1 MIEMLQLAEPERLIS
16 LDIYCYLVISLETP
30 RRIFKQLSPLLV
42 TQSTALDV
50 QTRLSALPCL
60 LFLKDA
66 SKVARMQNTS
76 NDDRLAGL
84 DPEEWDEID
93 VGTRIDLNGKTTYHV
108 LTSDRKVGYFVE
120 KVYNEQQNLVRIVKR
135 GKNSRSETDFSPDN
149 GDVVRIFEAC
159 TLPDGNSMTKEIVY
173 FEDRSTETVIVIS
186 PDGELIRTVQRE
198 SVGIRT
204 LSQGQTDYKRSCV
217 PSVTINHTMDP
228 KTGKLVQ
235 REQVRWLRDG
245 QRALTELFYFGSSGV
260 VYKYTKILYHASGGP
275 FLEET
280 HRYGPESNL
289 LRREIIQYNPTGVQT
304 AADLTMYDDDGEIVQ
319 RSTTYYDHRGSAVST
334 DATDNSAL
342 ESWLEDGDR
351 MLKRLEEA
359 AGE

>member
-1 MIEMLQLAEPERLIS
+1 
-16 LDIYCYLVISLETP
+16 
-30 RRIFKQLSPLLV
+30 
-42 TQSTALDV
+42 
-50 QTRLSALPCL
+50 
-60 LFLKDA
+60 
-66 SKVARMQNTS
+66 MQNTS

-120 KVYNEQQNLVRIVKR
+120 KVYNEQQDLVRIVKR
-135 GKNSRSETDFSPDN
+135 GKNSRSETDFSAGS
-149 GDVVRIFEAC
+149 GDVVRIFEAN

-173 FEDRSTETVIVIS
+173 LDDRSTETVIVIS

-204 LSQGQTDYKRSCV
+204 LSQGQTDYKQSCV
-217 PSVTINHTMDP
+217 PSLTINHTMDP
-228 KTGKLVQ
+228 KTGKLIH
-235 REQVRWLRDG
+235 REQVRWLKDG
-245 QRALTELFYFGSSGV
+245 QRALTEHFYFGDSGAAI
-260 VYKYTKILYHASGGP
+260 KYTKVLYHASGGP

-280 HRYGPESNL
+280 HRYGPDGNL

-319 RSTTYYDHRGSAVST
+319 RSTTYYDHRGAAVTNHSSDSAPP
-334 DATDNSAL
+334 D
-342 ESWLEDGDR
+342 ESWLDGGGEM

-359 AGE
+359 AGGDGI